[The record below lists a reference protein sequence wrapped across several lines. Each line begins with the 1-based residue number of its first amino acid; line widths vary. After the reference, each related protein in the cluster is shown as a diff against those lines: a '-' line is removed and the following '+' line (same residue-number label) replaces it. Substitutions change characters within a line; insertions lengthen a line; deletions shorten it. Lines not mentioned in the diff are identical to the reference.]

1 MLLTHMVFHYSHL
14 ATVLFDYSLFAMSS
28 TETDASDVPITCKPK
43 PKPKPRAKVKASGSK
58 QDKPDFVKKFLVKLD
73 QTEAFGKGCKW
84 CNSICL
90 KIARPFIDSLQD
102 WRKRFAALGHEAA
115 DQELRWIFQTCRRSR
130 DVVSR
135 KDDDA
140 CSTGTEES
148 GDGAMQLHNQVQ
160 LSNKQQQD
168 VGGSE
173 SETNT
178 SNPPGYDSDHLE
190 MQVVEKALT
199 EESMPLAQNRK
210 RRRSY
215 RNRVSSMPSVD
226 LRKFLSGLHDKC
238 SDCFV
243 CVHAAQFL
251 LGVGQSR
258 IARVSFPRRRK
269 VFHLFV

>member
-1 MLLTHMVFHYSHL
+1 M
-14 ATVLFDYSLFAMSS
+14 A
-28 TETDASDVPITCKPK
+28 
-43 PKPKPRAKVKASGSK
+43 G
-58 QDKPDFVKKFLVKLD
+58 KL
-73 QTEAFGKGCKW
+73 
-84 CNSICL
+84 
-90 KIARPFIDSLQD
+90 
-102 WRKRFAALGHEAA
+102 
-115 DQELRWIFQTCRRSR
+115 
-130 DVVSR
+130 

-140 CSTGTEES
+140 CSTNTEES
-148 GDGAMQLHNQVQ
+148 GDGAMQQQNQVQ
-160 LSNKQQQD
+160 LNDKQQD

-190 MQVVEKALT
+190 MQVVDKALT

-215 RNRVSSMPSVD
+215 RTRVSSMPSID
-226 LRKFLSGLHDKC
+226 LRKFLSGFLDKC
-238 SDCFV
+238 TDCFV

-269 VFHLFV
+269 VFSCVFNL